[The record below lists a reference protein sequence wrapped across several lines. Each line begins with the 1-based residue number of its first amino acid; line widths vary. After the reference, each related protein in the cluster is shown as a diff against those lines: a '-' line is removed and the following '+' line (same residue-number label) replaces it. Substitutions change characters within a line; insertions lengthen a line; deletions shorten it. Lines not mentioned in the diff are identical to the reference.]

1 MEANFATNAN
11 CICWH
16 GYYVT
21 NNIFKKILLNIY
33 LKLTIQPNTLL
44 LDNQVQ
50 TSLKCTYPLICVNMD
65 DNYEQMF
72 VIKKVE
78 SWLKGNIEPEL
89 CTCINFVG
97 NYFVE

>member
-21 NNIFKKILLNIY
+21 NNIVKKILLNIY

-44 LDNQVQ
+44 LDNQCKHKFEV
-50 TSLKCTYPLICVNMD
+50 
-65 DNYEQMF
+65 
-72 VIKKVE
+72 
-78 SWLKGNIEPEL
+78 
-89 CTCINFVG
+89 
-97 NYFVE
+97 